1 MSRASRLSIA
11 GLLVLILTGCF
22 VSKTALIQPD
32 QAAPVF
38 DGKTAYTRSS
48 LGDDGQT
55 WVEDEKGS
63 MSTVEG
69 GYVAHSGEDKDDAPV
84 MLRQAFDDYY
94 VTQQAGKDE
103 FYYDLARIDGDRM
116 YLYHFTCGDEDQRHV
131 NAGLID
137 ALSGRGDDLRCNVSD
152 FGKLVQVFKARLGA
166 GALPKSLY
174 IIK

>member
-1 MSRASRLSIA
+1 MPRVFRLSVA
-11 GLLVLILTGCF
+11 GLLALLLTGCF

-32 QAAPVF
+32 QAAQVF
-38 DGKTAYTRSS
+38 DGKTSYTRSS

-55 WVEDEKGS
+55 WVEDEQGS
-63 MSTVEG
+63 LSTVDG
-69 GYVAHSGEDKDDAPV
+69 GYVARSDEDKDDAPIL
-84 MLRQAFDDYY
+84 LRQAFDGYY

-103 FYYDLARIDGDRM
+103 FYYDLARIEGDRL

-137 ALSGRGDDLRCNVSD
+137 SLAGKGDDLRCSVSD
-152 FGKLVQVFKARLGA
+152 FGKLVRVFKARLDA

>member
-1 MSRASRLSIA
+1 MPRAFRLSIA
-11 GLLVLILTGCF
+11 GLLALVLTGCF

-32 QAAPVF
+32 QAAHVF
-38 DGKTAYTRSS
+38 DGETSYTRSS

-69 GYVAHSGEDKDDAPV
+69 GYVARSGEDKDDAPV

-94 VTQQAGKDE
+94 VAQQAGTDE
-103 FYYDLARIDGDRM
+103 FYYDLARIDGDRL

-131 NAGLID
+131 NARLID
-137 ALSGRGDDLRCNVSD
+137 SLSGKGDDLRCNISD
-152 FGKLVQVFKARLGA
+152 FGKLAQVFKARLDA

-174 IIK
+174 VIK

>member
-1 MSRASRLSIA
+1 MPRVFRLSVL
-11 GLLVLILTGCF
+11 GLLALALSGCF

-32 QAAPVF
+32 QAAHIF

-63 MSTVEG
+63 VSKVDG
-69 GYVAHSGEDKDDAPV
+69 GYVAHADDEKDDAPIV
-84 MLRQAFDDYY
+84 LRQAFGDFY
-94 VTQQAGKDE
+94 VAQQAGSDE
-103 FYYDLARIDGDRM
+103 FYYDLARIEGDRL

-131 NAGLID
+131 NAGVID
-137 ALSGRGDDLRCNVSD
+137 SLSGKGDDLSCNVSD
-152 FGKLVQVFKARLGA
+152 FAKLVEVFKARFDA

-174 IIK
+174 VIN

>member
-1 MSRASRLSIA
+1 MPRAFRLS
-11 GLLVLILTGCF
+11 LLALLALALAGCF

-32 QAAPVF
+32 QAAHVF
-38 DGKTAYTRSS
+38 NGRTTYTRSS
-48 LGDDGQT
+48 LADDGKT

-63 MSTVEG
+63 LRQVDG
-69 GYVAHSGEDKDDAPV
+69 GYVAHSDEDKDDAPIR
-84 MLRQAFDDYY
+84 LRQAFEDFY
-94 VTQQAGKDE
+94 VTQQDGDGE
-103 FYYDLARIDGDRM
+103 FYYDLARIDGDSL

-137 ALSGRGDDLRCNVSD
+137 SLRGKGDDLRCNVSD

-174 IIK
+174 VIK